1 MSDIDSIEKNLFNII
16 IHLISSSRLLID
28 EPKEYGPMRLVTAA
42 SYISRYLENNT
53 YSTNKKILKDIQ
65 NIDILVSRNL
75 FDKPE
80 KLKKKLDELSI
91 NLANHINIK
100 K

>member
-1 MSDIDSIEKNLFNII
+1 MSDIDSIEKHLFNII

-53 YSTNKKILKDIQ
+53 NCTNKIILKNIQ
-65 NIDILVSRNL
+65 NIDTLVSRNL

-80 KLKKKLDELSI
+80 KLKTKLDELSI

>member
-1 MSDIDSIEKNLFNII
+1 MSDIDSIEKHLFNII

-53 YSTNKKILKDIQ
+53 NSTNKIILKNIQ
-65 NIDILVSRNL
+65 NIDTLVSRNL

-80 KLKKKLDELSI
+80 ELKTKLDELSI
-91 NLANHINIK
+91 NLANYINTK

>member
-53 YSTNKKILKDIQ
+53 NCTNKIILKNIQ
-65 NIDILVSRNL
+65 NIDTLVSRNL

-80 KLKKKLDELSI
+80 KLKNKLDELSI

>member
-1 MSDIDSIEKNLFNII
+1 MSDIDSIEKHLFNII

-53 YSTNKKILKDIQ
+53 NCTNKIILKNIQ
-65 NIDILVSRNL
+65 NIDTLVSRNL

-80 KLKKKLDELSI
+80 KLKNKLDELSI

>member
-53 YSTNKKILKDIQ
+53 NCTNKIILKNIQ
-65 NIDILVSRNL
+65 NIDTLVSRNL